1 MLYSSRILKAIGIS
15 GCIII
20 LFTLLSMNNPEPLH
34 GEDVSGIVDRLQKLY
49 NSIDDMEAEFV
60 QRSRIPN
67 RAEEVE
73 AKGMVFFKKPAK
85 MRWDYQVPDR
95 QEIVSD
101 GKTLWVYQ
109 PRLKQVMVSE
119 LSKMGGQVTSNFLS
133 GMGKLSEDFTITISG
148 SDKEYYTLNLNPRTR
163 QPDFDKLF
171 LKVRKKDMMV
181 VETRFS
187 DIMGGETIV
196 EFSKISTNKGI
207 SSDIFHFRMPEGVKV
222 VRP

>member
-1 MLYSSRILKAIGIS
+1 MLYNSRILKATGVS

-20 LFTLLSMNNPEPLH
+20 FFTLLTLSNSEPLL
-34 GEDVSGIVDRLQKLY
+34 GDDIGGIVDRLQRLY

-60 QRSRIPN
+60 QRAKIPN

-73 AKGMVFFKKPAK
+73 AKGRVFFKKPAK
-85 MRWDYQVPDR
+85 MRWDYQAPDR

-119 LSKMGGQVTSNFLS
+119 LSKMGGQVTSNFLT
-133 GMGKLSEDFTITISG
+133 GMGRLSEDFTITISD
-148 SDKEYYTLNLNPRTR
+148 SDKEYYILNLNPKTK
-163 QPDFDKLF
+163 QPDFDKLL

-187 DIMGGETIV
+187 DIIGGETIV
-196 EFSKISTNKGI
+196 EFSKIRTNKGI